1 MTDLV
6 IIGAGGFGREMLE
19 HVKGINQE
27 IAPTWNFLGFVDD
40 GATATKEGDKMLGG
54 LEDFLK
60 MDRKIQ
66 YFIAIANMEVRE
78 KMANRC
84 REAGF
89 TAATIV
95 EPKVVTAPGCEIGEG
110 CYIGR
115 NSVLKRNVKIGPFC
129 VIQGGGVLCRGAEV
143 GAYTSVMTNPYFGED
158 VRIGKYNYF
167 GLRCNVADGITTAD
181 HCTFGACATVMED
194 IAVPGTYAGVPA
206 VLKKPLQ
213 K

>member
-6 IIGAGGFGREMLE
+6 IIGAGGFGREMLG
-19 HVKGINQE
+19 HVTLINEE
-27 IAPTWNFLGFVDD
+27 IGPTWNFLGFVDD
-40 GATATKEGDKMLGG
+40 GAQNTKEGDTMLGG

-60 MDRKIQ
+60 MDRSIR

-78 KMANRC
+78 KIAKRC

-89 TAATIV
+89 VAASIIPPDVTIGAGS
-95 EPKVVTAPGCEIGEG
+95 KIGEG

-115 NSVLKRNVKIGPFC
+115 FSAIMRNAKIGDFC
-129 VIQGGGVLCRGAEV
+129 IIQTGLIGRGAEV
-143 GAYTSVMTNPYFGED
+143 GDYTSVMTGPSFGD
-158 VRIGKYNYF
+158 NAKIGKYNYF
-167 GLRCNVADGITTAD
+167 GLRCNVADGVTTAD
-181 HCTFGACATVMED
+181 FCTFGACATIMED
-194 IAVPGTYAGVPA
+194 VTIPGTYAGVPA